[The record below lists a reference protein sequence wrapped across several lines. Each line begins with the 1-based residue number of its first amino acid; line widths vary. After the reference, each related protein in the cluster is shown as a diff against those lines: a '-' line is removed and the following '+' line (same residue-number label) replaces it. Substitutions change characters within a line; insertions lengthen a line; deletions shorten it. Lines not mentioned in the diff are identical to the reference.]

1 MTTDIRIL
9 VVDDSQPVREFI
21 VQALASQ
28 EGFSTLEASDGV
40 EGLEMALADAPDLI
54 LLDLEM
60 PRFSGF
66 QVLDALR
73 VQQADIPIILIT
85 SHGSEAITVEHFRKG
100 VKDCLIKPFTAEQMQ
115 TAIERALAEA
125 YLRREKETLTQRLT
139 AANEQ
144 LRGVV
149 RELDTLYRV
158 GKSATALLSRKQL
171 LERILEAV
179 FYVTEA
185 EEAGLMLV
193 DAESGEVRTEIYR
206 QRVPGGTHQPAR
218 RSAEELAAEAVR
230 SGEVAG
236 SETMLC
242 APLKSGERAIGVLA
256 VANCMSGQPFSGR
269 ARQLLIGL
277 ADCAAI
283 AFENAHLREQVR
295 QADQTRSEFIS
306 FVTHELR
313 TPMTS
318 IRGYADLLAQG
329 TIGPLEPQQKEFI
342 GTIIR
347 NVERMQV
354 LVSDLRDMTRI
365 ETGQVNLEVRPL
377 RVTEALESALRATR
391 PQIEARS
398 QQLAVEAAEN
408 TPLVRADP
416 ARLVQILTNLL
427 SNANKYTPKGGQIR
441 VRVWREENDVHC
453 AVSDT
458 GIGIGPED
466 QARLFTK
473 FFRSEDPAVREMTG
487 TGLGLCIVKSLVEL
501 QGGRIAVESARGEG
515 TTVRFT
521 APVVVEG
528 GGDKGTRGQGDK
540 EQGAG

>member
-28 EGFSTLEASDGV
+28 EGFTTLEASDGV
-40 EGLEMALADAPDLI
+40 QGLEMALADAPDLI

-60 PRFSGF
+60 PRFNGF

-73 VQQADIPIILIT
+73 VQQADIPVILIT

-125 YLRREKETLTQRLT
+125 CLHREKEALTQRLA

-171 LERILEAV
+171 LERILDAV

-242 APLKSGERAIGVLA
+242 APLKSGERATGVLA

-283 AFENAHLREQVR
+283 AFENAHLREKVR

-329 TIGPLEPQQKEFI
+329 SIGPLEPQQKEFI

-365 ETGQVNLEVRPL
+365 ETGQVNLEMRPL
-377 RVTEALESALRATR
+377 RVTEALESALRTTR

-398 QQLAVEAAEN
+398 QQLAVEVAEN

-427 SNANKYTPKGGQIR
+427 SNANKYTPKGGQIH
-441 VRVWREENDVHC
+441 VRVWREDNDVHC

-501 QGGRIAVESARGEG
+501 QGGRITVESARGEG

-521 APVVVEG
+521 VPVVEEEG
-528 GGDKGTRGQGDK
+528 ETRGQGDK

>member
-28 EGFSTLEASDGV
+28 EGFTTLEASDGV

-60 PRFSGF
+60 PRFNGF

-73 VQQADIPIILIT
+73 VQQADIPVILIT

-125 YLRREKETLTQRLT
+125 CLHREKEALTQRLA

-171 LERILEAV
+171 LERILDAA

-218 RSAEELAAEAVR
+218 RSAEELAAEVVR

-242 APLKSGERAIGVLA
+242 APLKSGERATGVLA

-283 AFENAHLREQVR
+283 AFENAHLREKVR

-329 TIGPLEPQQKEFI
+329 SIGPLEPQQKEFI

-398 QQLAVEAAEN
+398 QQLAVEVAEN

-441 VRVWREENDVHC
+441 VRVWREDNDVHC

-473 FFRSEDPAVREMTG
+473 FFRAEDPAVREMTG

-521 APVVVEG
+521 VPVVE
-528 GGDKGTRGQGDK
+528 
-540 EQGAG
+540 

>member
-28 EGFSTLEASDGV
+28 EGFTTLEASDGV
-40 EGLEMALADAPDLI
+40 QGLEMALADAPDLI

-60 PRFSGF
+60 PRFNGF

-73 VQQADIPIILIT
+73 VQQADIPVILIT

-125 YLRREKETLTQRLT
+125 CLHREKEALTQRLA

-171 LERILEAV
+171 LERILDAA

-242 APLKSGERAIGVLA
+242 APLKSGERATGVLA

-283 AFENAHLREQVR
+283 AFENAHLREKVR

-329 TIGPLEPQQKEFI
+329 SIGPLEPQQKEFI

-354 LVSDLRDMTRI
+354 LISDLRDMTRI
-365 ETGQVNLEVRPL
+365 ETGQVNLEVRLL

-521 APVVVEG
+521 VPVVEEEG
-528 GGDKGTRGQGDK
+528 ETRRQGDK